1 MNFLFKSKIEKLLT
15 KDKEVQAIIT
25 GYDFVTNNLVAQV
38 GNKRAYIAREDISI
52 YQNKDTNEDIHKLL
66 GSIINTTV
74 IKENKDDILLS
85 RKKYMQKRIEK
96 YQKGDQV
103 TATIM
108 SASDNALY
116 LEFDEGLVGKIYTN
130 QITSSK
136 VDKPI
141 DLYNIGDKIKCVIHK
156 KQDDGRFLLSR
167 LSLYKN
173 VDFNVKYGN
182 ILKCKITQ
190 KLREGTGYFVE
201 VLANPLY
208 SGIFDIDE
216 NNMYKCYNI
225 GDTVNLRVIEVKPDK
240 QIRFRT
246 NIPKIEKKVL

>member
-1 MNFLFKSKIEKLLT
+1 MKSLFKNILNMFLT
-15 KDKEVQAIIT
+15 KENEVQAIIT
-25 GYDFVTNNLVAQV
+25 GYDFVTNSLVAQV

-52 YQNKDTNEDIHKLL
+52 YQKDTNENVHKLL
-66 GSIINTTV
+66 GSVINAIV
-74 IKENKDDILLS
+74 IKENNDDMLLS
-85 RKKYMQKRIEK
+85 RKAYMQKRIERL
-96 YQKGDQV
+96 QKGDKV
-103 TATIM
+103 IATIV

-116 LEFDEGLVGKIYTN
+116 LEFDEGLIGKMYLN

-136 VDKPI
+136 VEKPL

-156 KQDDGRFLLSR
+156 KQEDGRFLLSR
-167 LSLYKN
+167 LSLYKG
-173 VDFNVKYGN
+173 VKLNIKYDN

-190 KLREGTGYFVE
+190 KLRENTGYFVE

-216 NNMYKCYNI
+216 DNMYKCYNI
-225 GDTVNLRVIEVKPDK
+225 GDTVNLRVVGVKPDK

-246 NIPKIEKKVL
+246 NIPKID